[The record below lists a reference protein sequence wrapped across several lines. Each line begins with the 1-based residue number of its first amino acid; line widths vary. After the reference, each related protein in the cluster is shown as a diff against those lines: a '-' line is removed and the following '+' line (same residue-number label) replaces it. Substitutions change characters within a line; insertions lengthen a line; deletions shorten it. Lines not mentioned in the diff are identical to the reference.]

1 MKTIKINRIVVENW
15 RGKNLDVSFNEGA
28 TKISAKNEVGK
39 TTLINAWNWV
49 FTSYTSPTSNKNEE
63 LFDNRKPLT
72 YETPIAKVCLCI
84 DIDGKEHTI
93 ERTAKAK
100 FSRPSGSIEYVKAN
114 TDEYTIKVDGF
125 TIATKEFTQWV
136 NDHICDYAL
145 LPFLLDGSFF
155 TTLAEDDR
163 VKARKAL
170 GNVVGEVTNDDF
182 MGDYTLIN
190 SMLSCAS
197 AEQIIAS
204 SNEEKRKLETE
215 LTKTTALLESE
226 RTRQSAYNENEVKA
240 VEEELESVK
249 TQIAD
254 INNCL
259 ATRIKDADTIDTLT
273 KRLVEVTQEYT
284 MASSEYE
291 REYNDKLCE
300 LRQAYNAEKSR
311 VQALTFERKHQ
322 ERRIALAEEN
332 ICKLEKELVTLEK
345 TYKEVSEN
353 SHSVR
358 EKVGNA
364 DVCPLCGTP
373 LSSVLATS
381 ETLLSD
387 IYRTKKEIQKC
398 HDYINENSANLPN
411 IEDNT
416 VDMLAEIEKHEKSYV
431 PFAQTVYG
439 VALDSVIKGLRSDLD
454 KFEVKDNSAL
464 LATRESLA
472 NRREELVLK
481 KASYGVSDDQNSRV
495 MALEDSRRAIANNI
509 VHLEGVIAKAKEY
522 IEERAQIISE
532 RINSR
537 LNGYKVVMYSTQKD
551 GTKVPDCVITDNSGV
566 KFATLSNSARIRAN
580 LQMQEL
586 FCSAMGVSMPIWV
599 DECSIFDDEHLP
611 KPNGQTIYLYAGNS
625 DNLVVE

>member
-1 MKTIKINRIVVENW
+1 MKTIKLKNIKIENW
-15 RGKNLDVSFNEGA
+15 RGKNLDVDFNNDV

-72 YETPIAKVCLCI
+72 HETPIARVCLCI

-100 FSRPSGSIEYVKAN
+100 FTRPSGSIEYVKAN

-125 TIATKEFTQWV
+125 TVATKEFTQWI
-136 NDHICDYAL
+136 NANICDYAL

-170 GNVVGEVTNDDF
+170 GNVVGEVTKDDF

-190 SMLSCAS
+190 SMLSCAT

-226 RTRQSAYNENEVKA
+226 RTRQSAYDESEVKA

-249 TQIAD
+249 AQIAD

-291 REYNDKLCE
+291 REYNDKMTKLN
-300 LRQAYNAEKSR
+300 NALNVERAR
-311 VQALTFERKHQ
+311 VQNVAIERKYI
-322 ERRIALAEEN
+322 ELAKENRRDLEEQKA
-332 ICKLEKELVTLEK
+332 KLKK
-345 TYKEVSEN
+345 TYAEVSKAVKE
-353 SHSVR
+353 VR
-358 EKVGNA
+358 EKVGSA
-364 DVCPLCGTP
+364 DVCPLCGTS
-373 LSSVLATS
+373 LSSVFATS
-381 ETLLSD
+381 ESVLID
-387 IYRTKKEIQKC
+387 IHKVEEEIQKC
-398 HDYINENSANLPN
+398 NDYITEKSRSLPE

-416 VDMLAEIEKHEKSYV
+416 DSIRKKIEELEKSYV
-431 PFAQTVYG
+431 PFAQTAYG
-439 VALDSVIKGLRSDLD
+439 VALDGVIKGLRSDLD

-481 KASYGVSDDQNSRV
+481 KASYGISDDKNSRV
-495 MALEDSRRAIANNI
+495 MALEDGRRAIANNI

-551 GTKVPDCVITDNSGV
+551 GTKVSDCVITDNSGV

>member
-1 MKTIKINRIVVENW
+1 MRTIKLKSIKVENW
-15 RGKNLDVSFNEGA
+15 RGKNLNVNFNDDT

-72 YETPIAKVCLCI
+72 HETPIAKVCLCI
-84 DIDGKEHTI
+84 DIDGEEHTI

-170 GNVVGEVTNDDF
+170 SNVVGEVTNDDF
-182 MGDYTLIN
+182 MGDYTLIK
-190 SMLSCAS
+190 SLLPFAT
-197 AEQIIAS
+197 AEQIIS
-204 SNEEKRKLETE
+204 SRNAEKHKLETE

-226 RTRQSAYNENEVKA
+226 RTRQSAYDESEVKA

-249 TQIAD
+249 AQIAD

-259 ATRIKDADTIDTLT
+259 ATRLQDADTIDTLT

-291 REYNDKLCE
+291 REYNDKMTKLN
-300 LRQAYNAEKSR
+300 NALNVERAR
-311 VQALTFERKHQ
+311 VQNVAIERKHI
-322 ERRIALAEEN
+322 ELAKANRLDLEEQ
-332 ICKLEKELVTLEK
+332 KAKLEK
-345 TYKEVSEN
+345 TYAEVSKAIKD
-353 SHSVR
+353 VR
-358 EKVGNA
+358 EKVGNE
-364 DVCPLCGTP
+364 DVCPLCGTS
-373 LSSVLATS
+373 LSSVFATS
-381 ETLLSD
+381 ESVLID
-387 IYRTKKEIQKC
+387 IHKVEEEIQKC
-398 HDYINENSANLPN
+398 NDYITEKSRSLPE

-416 VDMLAEIEKHEKSYV
+416 DSIKAEIEELEKSYV

-439 VALDSVIKGLRSDLD
+439 VALDGVIKDLRSDLD

-586 FCSAMGVSMPIWV
+586 FCSAMGVRMPIWI

-611 KPNGQTIYLYAGNS
+611 RPNGQTIYLYAGNS

>member
-1 MKTIKINRIVVENW
+1 MKTIKLKNIKIENW
-15 RGKNLDVSFNEGA
+15 RGKNLDVNFNNDA
-28 TKISAKNEVGK
+28 SKISAKNEVGK

-72 YETPIAKVCLCI
+72 HETPIARVCLCI

-100 FSRPSGSIEYVKAN
+100 FTRPSGSVEYVKSS
-114 TDEYTIKVDGF
+114 TDEYTIKIDGF
-125 TIATKEFTQWV
+125 TVANKEFTQWI
-136 NDHICDYAL
+136 NANICDYAL

-226 RTRQSAYNENEVKA
+226 RTRQSAYDENEVKA

-249 TQIAD
+249 AQIAD
-254 INNCL
+254 INSCL

-291 REYNDKLCE
+291 REYNDKMTKLN
-300 LRQAYNAEKSR
+300 NALNVERAR
-311 VQALTFERKHQ
+311 VQNVTLERKHQ
-322 ERRIALAEEN
+322 ERRIELAEEN
-332 ICKLEKELVTLEK
+332 RRDLEEQKAKLKK
-345 TYKEVSEN
+345 TYAEVSKAVKE
-353 SHSVR
+353 VR
-358 EKVGNA
+358 EKVGSA
-364 DVCPLCGTP
+364 DVCPLCGTS
-373 LSSVLATS
+373 LSSVFATS
-381 ETLLSD
+381 ESVLID
-387 IYRTKKEIQKC
+387 IHKVEEEIQKC
-398 HDYINENSANLPN
+398 NDYITEKNRSLPE

-416 VDMLAEIEKHEKSYV
+416 DSIRKKIEELEKSYV
-431 PFAQTVYG
+431 PFAQTAYG
-439 VALDSVIKGLRSDLD
+439 VALDGVIKGLRSDLD

-495 MALEDSRRAIANNI
+495 MALEDGRRAIANNI